1 MKAVQFMQLHGK
13 TYNLGLAD
21 VENGK
26 LNFRELTFSDDSWKV
41 FSTVAAIVVQ
51 FTEFYPDAWIL
62 IRAADGKRLKLYNLI
77 FQRRINQIETIF
89 EVFGFLDYKADISE
103 PFRLGTK
110 YEAFIVKRKNP
121 GS

>member
-1 MKAVQFMQLHGK
+1 MKAVQFTHIHDR

-41 FSTVAAIVVQ
+41 FSTVAAIAVQ
-51 FTEFYPDAWIL
+51 FTEFYPDARIL
-62 IRAADGKRLKLYNLI
+62 IRAADEKRLKLYNLI
-77 FQRRINQIETIF
+77 FQRRIKQIETIF
-89 EVFGFLDYKADISE
+89 DVFGFLDYKADISE
-103 PFRLGTK
+103 PFRAGAK

-121 GS
+121 RL